1 MGFGQ
6 YPHCFSVPAFE
17 QKIQDMEER
26 RIERVGES
34 MKTFAELDRE
44 ILPIVGKCLD
54 GITKAAESIEAK
66 TVSLTITHRFCLTWL
81 QKS

>member
-1 MGFGQ
+1 
-6 YPHCFSVPAFE
+6 
-17 QKIQDMEER
+17 MEER

-34 MKTFAELDRE
+34 MKNFAEIDRQ

-66 TVSLTITHRFCLTWL
+66 TVSHVHNLNTHKHTYKCTHHILHTHNCIH
-81 QKS
+81 K